1 MLKIW
6 QKMSFSKT
14 LKSTYKSFI
23 AQKQMSQCLMSAFV
37 DLLFIGLISDW
48 FTCSHDRLKIKL
60 YKQIL
65 QFQHQ
70 LKLQL
75 WNMEKHVIMTAP
87 FVSFYWC

>member
-37 DLLFIGLISDW
+37 DLLFIGLISD
-48 FTCSHDRLKIKL
+48 
-60 YKQIL
+60 
-65 QFQHQ
+65 
-70 LKLQL
+70 
-75 WNMEKHVIMTAP
+75 
-87 FVSFYWC
+87 